1 MIYCLRPLLSINNN
15 ISREC
20 RSRGLYC
27 STWKLY
33 SPCFRPREIHWYII
47 YYSYHNDVSC
57 QLQVQLIPIPH
68 SKEDDFFAIVSPPLL
83 KFGHLRKDPTY
94 IEPGVLSVQAWKLI
108 LYKAWIFMSKESSLY
123 WLVLVVT
130 QFRRRLNR
138 KKKDKGWMTKNK

>member
-68 SKEDDFFAIVSPPLL
+68 SKEDDFFAIVSPPPFKIWTPKKGSNIYRAWGFICAGL
-83 KFGHLRKDPTY
+83 KIDTVQGLNLHVQRVIP
-94 IEPGVLSVQAWKLI
+94 VLISFSCYTVPQKI
-108 LYKAWIFMSKESSLY
+108 K
-123 WLVLVVT
+123 
-130 QFRRRLNR
+130 
-138 KKKDKGWMTKNK
+138 